1 MDCTTK
7 EYSSLIFN
15 KEPDIMT
22 PEQSYEL
29 KEKVATLQSQLLT
42 AHPQMPILLR
52 TIHTQLAQD
61 PELVTVL
68 TEEEIGIIVRGLG
81 IQMKTEITTTPVK
94 KESASAIINKALKA
108 GKGKSV
114 ADLF

>member
-1 MDCTTK
+1 
-7 EYSSLIFN
+7 
-15 KEPDIMT
+15 MT

-29 KEKVATLQSQLLT
+29 KEKVADLQGKLLSL
-42 AHPQMPILLR
+42 HPEMPTLLR
-52 TIHTQLAQD
+52 TIHTQLSQD

-68 TEEEIGIIVRGLG
+68 TEEEIGIIVRGLSV
-81 IQMKTEITTTPVK
+81 QMKTEITTTPVK
-94 KESASAIINKALKA
+94 KESASAMINKALKA